1 MSFVRQRSLMSYL
14 VVPLLA
20 SVLSAGFFGI
30 VWLRSNI
37 VSTEYRISELENG
50 KMERMRETKML
61 MAERAS
67 VLSMKK
73 AEKRI
78 VTELGLAFPDRK
90 KVLYVDIRK
99 TGPQRASVGLKQSEV
114 R

>member
-1 MSFVRQRSLMSYL
+1 MSYL
-14 VVPLLA
+14 VVPMLV

-37 VSTEYRISELENG
+37 VSTEYSISELENR
-50 KMERMRETKML
+50 KMAKMRETKML
-61 MAERAS
+61 MAERAA

-78 VTELGLAFPDRK
+78 VSELGLTFPDRK
-90 KVLYVDIRK
+90 KVLYVDVRK
-99 TGPQRASVGLKQSEV
+99 TGPQKASAGLKQGEV